1 MFDLRDMQLVDALVR
16 HGHFARA
23 AESCGISQPAFSARI
38 RKLEADLDTPI
49 VNRGNR
55 FLGLTPE
62 GEIVLSWAR
71 RLLADADAMRQEIEA
86 ARGALSGRLTLGVV
100 PSALAYAAR
109 LPERVRAE
117 HPGLKL
123 AVHSASSSAILRG
136 LDDFTF
142 DAGISY
148 LGEEI
153 PADVFTVKLYDERYE
168 LLVPEELLGDVPNKT
183 GKMSWADA
191 ARLPLSMLTPDMRNR
206 RILNEV
212 FAGLGVTPNVAF
224 ETNAITA
231 MLAHAS
237 EGAAA
242 TIAPEIL
249 VDTLRLS
256 GNLRRLELVEPFVT
270 KPIGLISLKRDVVP
284 PALAALRA
292 LVGNR

>member
-1 MFDLRDMQLVDALVR
+1 MFDLRDMQLVDALAR

-71 RLLADADAMRQEIEA
+71 RLLADADAMRQEIDA

-109 LPERVRAE
+109 LHGQLREH
-117 HPGLKL
+117 HPGLQL

-148 LGEEI
+148 LGD
-153 PADVFTVKLYDERYE
+153 DVPSDISTIDLYRERYV
-168 LLVPEELLGDVPNKT
+168 LLVPETLREGLDIRSGRLR
-183 GKMSWADA
+183 WADA
-191 ARLPLSMLTPDMRNR
+191 AQLPLSMLTPDMRNR
-206 RILNEV
+206 RVLNDV
-212 FAGLGVTPNVAF
+212 FAGLGVTPNVVF

-237 EGAAA
+237 EGMAA
-242 TIAPEIL
+242 TIAPQIL
-249 VDTLRLS
+249 VDMLTTSGTLH
-256 GNLRRLELVEPFVT
+256 RLELVDPTVAT
-270 KPIGLISLKRDVVP
+270 PIGLVSPKRDVVP
-284 PALAALRA
+284 PALAALRERVRN
-292 LVGNR
+292 L